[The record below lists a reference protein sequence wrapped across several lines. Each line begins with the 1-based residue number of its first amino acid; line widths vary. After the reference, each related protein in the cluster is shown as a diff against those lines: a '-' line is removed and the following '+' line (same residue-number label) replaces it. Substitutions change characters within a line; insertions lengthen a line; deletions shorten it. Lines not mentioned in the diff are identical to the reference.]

1 MNNLKSDNSENLRE
15 KLAENL
21 PEELAAESSSAFGG
35 NSSSELA
42 VGSSSA
48 FGGNLSSVFADTLPA
63 DFLKYLAE
71 SAGDGLAPRIAKA
84 IGEEPVTAIRL
95 NPFKTRLLFEA
106 GYTLDDILKMIDV
119 QDGGYEQIPWCA
131 EGFYLNRRPS
141 FTHDPLFHAGLYYV
155 QEPSS
160 MFLSVLQPIIDSLF
174 RSVKR
179 LNVLD
184 LCASPG
190 GKTTHLCSMLGSP
203 DRPPKADS
211 SAQAFK
217 SPNSDIGA
225 HALSSSNSDIGAHTL
240 RLPNSDI
247 GAHTLRLPNSDIGA
261 HTLRLPNSD
270 SSLLICN
277 EVIRSR
283 TGALAEN
290 MVKWG
295 RHSNVMVTS
304 EDASKFSALE
314 GFFHLILVDAPC
326 SGEGMFRKDR
336 DSVNE
341 WSVNNVALCASR
353 QQRIVSD
360 VWPAL
365 AEGGY
370 LAYSTCTFNRY
381 ENDDNV
387 RWICEELGAKI
398 VDLSEY
404 IPFESIYFESNDSNS
419 ELKSISD
426 LKSTSKIFRTK
437 LGGYHFFPGVA
448 KGEGFYFAL
457 LQKVDADDHEQTTF
471 REPSK
476 NVLAALKRIYSID
489 CFAKGEQK
497 GKDFVPSAEYALS
510 LDYDG
515 IYPSVEVDR
524 QTALL
529 FLARENFTL
538 SDAPKGFI
546 RITYKG
552 LGLGFVKNLGNRL
565 NNLHPVNRRIRNLN
579 R

>member
-1 MNNLKSDNSENLRE
+1 MQESFGEN
-15 KLAENL
+15 LAENL
-21 PEELAAESSSAFGG
+21 PAELAQNLAENLPA
-35 NSSSELA
+35 ELA
-42 VGSSSA
+42 Q
-48 FGGNLSSVFADTLPA
+48 NLAENLPA

-71 SAGDGLAPRIAKA
+71 SAGDELVPRIAEA
-84 IGEEPVTAIRL
+84 IASNPVTAIRL
-95 NPFKTRLLFEA
+95 NPFKTKKLLEA
-106 GYTLDDILKMIDV
+106 GYSIEDILQMIDAE
-119 QDGGYEQIPWCA
+119 DGGYESIPWCA
-131 EGFYLNRRPS
+131 DGFYLNRRPS

-160 MFLSVLQPIIDSLF
+160 MFLSVLQPIIDSLL

-190 GKTTHLCSMLGSP
+190 GKTTHLCSMLGS
-203 DRPPKADS
+203 KENL
-211 SAQAFK
+211 
-217 SPNSDIGA
+217 PNSERLA
-225 HALSSSNSDIGAHTL
+225 HASQLPNAERFVHASK
-240 RLPNSDI
+240 LPNSD
-247 GAHTLRLPNSDIGA
+247 R
-261 HTLRLPNSD
+261 
-270 SSLLICN
+270 SLLICN

-295 RHSNVMVTS
+295 RHTNVMVTS
-304 EDASKFSALE
+304 EDASKFSVLD

-360 VWPAL
+360 VWSSL

-387 RWICEELGAKI
+387 RWICEELGAKV
-398 VDLSEY
+398 VDLSE
-404 IPFESIYFESNDSNS
+404 FMKS
-419 ELKSISD
+419 ELEFMKSE
-426 LKSTSKIFRTK
+426 LEFMKSELESLSGIFKSKA
-437 LGGYHFFPGVA
+437 GGYHFFPGVT

-457 LQKVDADDHEQTTF
+457 LQKKSSDDQEQTTF

-510 LDYDG
+510 LDYEG
-515 IYPSVEVDR
+515 VYPSIEVDR

-538 SDAPKGFI
+538 PDAPKGFL

>member
-1 MNNLKSDNSENLRE
+1 MNNLPTDIVENLPAE
-15 KLAENL
+15 LAENLAENL
-21 PEELAAESSSAFGG
+21 PS
-35 NSSSELA
+35 
-42 VGSSSA
+42 
-48 FGGNLSSVFADTLPA
+48 

-71 SAGDGLAPRIAKA
+71 SAGDELVPRIAEA
-84 IGEEPVTAIRL
+84 IASNPVTAIRL
-95 NPFKTRLLFEA
+95 NPFKTKKLLEA
-106 GYTLDDILKMIDV
+106 GYSIEDILQMIDAE
-119 QDGGYEQIPWCA
+119 DGGYESIPWCA
-131 EGFYLNRRPS
+131 DGFYLNRRPS

-160 MFLSVLQPIIDSLF
+160 MFLSVLQPIIDSLL

-190 GKTTHLCSMLGSP
+190 GKTTHLCSMLGS
-203 DRPPKADS
+203 KE
-211 SAQAFK
+211 
-217 SPNSDIGA
+217 N
-225 HALSSSNSDIGAHTL
+225 
-240 RLPNSDI
+240 LPNAD
-247 GAHTLRLPNSDIGA
+247 R
-261 HTLRLPNSD
+261 
-270 SSLLICN
+270 SLLICN

-295 RHSNVMVTS
+295 RHTNVMVTS
-304 EDASKFSALE
+304 EDASKFSVLD

-360 VWPAL
+360 VWSSL

-387 RWICEELGAKI
+387 RWICEELGAKV
-398 VDLSEY
+398 VDLSE
-404 IPFESIYFESNDSNS
+404 FMKS
-419 ELKSISD
+419 ELEFMKSELESLSGIF
-426 LKSTSKIFRTK
+426 KSKA
-437 LGGYHFFPGVA
+437 GGYHFFPGVT

-457 LQKVDADDHEQTTF
+457 LQKKSTDDQEQTTF

-510 LDYDG
+510 LDYEG
-515 IYPSVEVDR
+515 VYPSIEVDR

-538 SDAPKGFI
+538 PNAPKGFL

>member
-1 MNNLKSDNSENLRE
+1 MNNLPTDTAENLPAE
-15 KLAENL
+15 LAENLAENL
-21 PEELAAESSSAFGG
+21 PAELAENLAENLPA
-35 NSSSELA
+35 ELA
-42 VGSSSA
+42 E
-48 FGGNLSSVFADTLPA
+48 NLAANLPA

-71 SAGDGLAPRIAKA
+71 SAGDELVPRIAEA
-84 IGEEPVTAIRL
+84 IASNPVTAIRL
-95 NPFKTRLLFEA
+95 NPFKTKKLLEA
-106 GYTLDDILKMIDV
+106 GYSIEDILQMIDAE
-119 QDGGYEQIPWCA
+119 DGGYESIPWCA
-131 EGFYLNRRPS
+131 DGFYLNRRPS

-160 MFLSVLQPIIDSLF
+160 MFLSVLQPIIDSLL

-190 GKTTHLCSMLGSP
+190 GKTTHLCSMLGSKENLP
-203 DRPPKADS
+203 NADS
-211 SAQAFK
+211 L
-217 SPNSDIGA
+217 A
-225 HALSSSNSDIGAHTL
+225 HASQLPNAERFVHASK
-240 RLPNSDI
+240 LPNSD
-247 GAHTLRLPNSDIGA
+247 R
-261 HTLRLPNSD
+261 
-270 SSLLICN
+270 SLLICN

-295 RHSNVMVTS
+295 RHTNVMVTS
-304 EDASKFSALE
+304 DDASKFSALD
-314 GFFHLILVDAPC
+314 GFFHMILVDAPC

-360 VWPAL
+360 VWSSL

-387 RWICEELGAKI
+387 RWICEELGAKV
-398 VDLSEY
+398 VDLSE
-404 IPFESIYFESNDSNS
+404 FMKS
-419 ELKSISD
+419 ELEFMKSELESMKSELESLSGI
-426 LKSTSKIFRTK
+426 LKSKA
-437 LGGYHFFPGVA
+437 GGYHFFPGVT

-457 LQKVDADDHEQTTF
+457 LQKKSSDVQEQTTF

-510 LDYDG
+510 LDYEG
-515 IYPSVEVDR
+515 VYPSIEVDR

-529 FLARENFTL
+529 FLARENFIL
-538 SDAPKGFI
+538 PDAPKGFL

>member
-1 MNNLKSDNSENLRE
+1 MNNLPTDTVENLPAE
-15 KLAENL
+15 LAQNLTENFPAELAENL
-21 PEELAAESSSAFGG
+21 
-35 NSSSELA
+35 A
-42 VGSSSA
+42 V
-48 FGGNLSSVFADTLPA
+48 NLPA

-71 SAGDGLAPRIAKA
+71 SAGDELVPRIAEA
-84 IGEEPVTAIRL
+84 IASNPVTAIRL
-95 NPFKTRLLFEA
+95 NPFKTKKLLEA
-106 GYTLDDILKMIDV
+106 GYSIEDILQMIDAE
-119 QDGGYEQIPWCA
+119 DGGYESIPWCA
-131 EGFYLNRRPS
+131 DGFYLNRRPS

-160 MFLSVLQPIIDSLF
+160 MFLSVLQPIIDSLL

-190 GKTTHLCSMLGSP
+190 GKTTHLCSMLGSKENLP
-203 DRPPKADS
+203 NADS
-211 SAQAFK
+211 L
-217 SPNSDIGA
+217 A
-225 HALSSSNSDIGAHTL
+225 HASQLPNAERFVHASK
-240 RLPNSDI
+240 LPNSD
-247 GAHTLRLPNSDIGA
+247 R
-261 HTLRLPNSD
+261 
-270 SSLLICN
+270 SLLICN

-295 RHSNVMVTS
+295 RHTNVMVTS
-304 EDASKFSALE
+304 EDASKFSALD

-360 VWPAL
+360 VWSSL

-387 RWICEELGAKI
+387 RWICEELGAKV
-398 VDLSEY
+398 VDLSE
-404 IPFESIYFESNDSNS
+404 FMKS
-419 ELKSISD
+419 ELEFMKSELESLSGIF
-426 LKSTSKIFRTK
+426 KSKA
-437 LGGYHFFPGVA
+437 GGYHFFPGVT

-457 LQKVDADDHEQTTF
+457 LQKKSSDDQEQTSF

-510 LDYDG
+510 LDYEG
-515 IYPSVEVDR
+515 VYPSIEVDR

-538 SDAPKGFI
+538 SDAPKGFL